1 MFLEGTDF
9 YFSPPRGF
17 LFVSIERKEI
27 HYMGSGLENG
37 RGVREQRNLV
47 GASSMGG
54 HITENEILT
63 V

>member
-1 MFLEGTDF
+1 
-9 YFSPPRGF
+9 
-17 LFVSIERKEI
+17 
-27 HYMGSGLENG
+27 MGSGLENG